1 MKAYKKGYTDAVNDA
16 CAWWKD
22 YLTYPNEVELDK
34 EIRKQIID
42 SFMEAM
48 KRKQNERV
56 QV

>member
-1 MKAYKKGYTDAVNDA
+1 MKAYKKGYTDAINDA

-34 EIRKQIID
+34 EIRKQIMD